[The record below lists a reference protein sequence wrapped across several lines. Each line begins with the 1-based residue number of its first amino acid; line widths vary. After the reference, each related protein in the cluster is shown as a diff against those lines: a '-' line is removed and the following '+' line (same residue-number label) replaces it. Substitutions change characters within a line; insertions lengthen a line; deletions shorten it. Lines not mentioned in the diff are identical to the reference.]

1 MVRAYITQV
10 LNGLIYLHD
19 QGVVHRDIKG
29 ANILVTKKGHVK
41 LADFGVASD
50 KLSAA
55 EKTDFV
61 VGTPYWSIL
70 FFLPLSLTPLSS
82 PFYFIFLPFYVLFIF
97 LLLPFYVLSIPYPLS
112 SYSIYPPILY
122 GSIYPPITPFL
133 CGLVHPIL
141 FLSFSMM

>member
-97 LLLPFYVLSIPYPLS
+97 LLIPFYVLSIPYPLS
-112 SYSIYPPILY
+112 SYVLFILLF
-122 GSIYPPITPFL
+122 SMVLFILLLLPFYVVWFTL
-133 CGLVHPIL
+133 SCFYL
-141 FLSFSMM
+141 FL